1 MLRLRWLQ
9 IREGTAAG
17 YLPQA
22 DTAEELAARFDAT
35 YSDIKVRL
43 SGSCE

>member
-1 MLRLRWLQ
+1 LLQ
-9 IREGTAAG
+9 IREDTAAG

-35 YSDIKVRL
+35 YSDIKVRRAA
-43 SGSCE
+43 